1 MDWIQTFGNIIK
13 AQETKPRVK
22 SNKKRKE
29 IKDRCA
35 TVHVIYLD
43 NICKLKKKKKHFGSL
58 DGIFVHFL

>member
-1 MDWIQTFGNIIK
+1 M
-13 AQETKPRVK
+13 K

-58 DGIFVHFL
+58 DGIFVHFCNSDIYFA